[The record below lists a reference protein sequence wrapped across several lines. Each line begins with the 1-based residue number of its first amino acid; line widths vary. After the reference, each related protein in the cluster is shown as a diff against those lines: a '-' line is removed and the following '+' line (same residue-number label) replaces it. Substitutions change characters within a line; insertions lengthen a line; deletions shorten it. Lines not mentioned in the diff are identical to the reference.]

1 MKIEIKELNKHYD
14 EWDKYIYHNNLN
26 KYIILYFILN
36 SH

>member
-14 EWDKYIYHNNLN
+14 EWDKYIYHNNLIN
-26 KYIILYFILN
+26 ILYFILN